1 MRTNRE
7 KSNNYLAKAEADLEA
22 QVYARGT
29 LQAILAVGFA
39 IHAMA
44 DDLEGQDRE
53 ELAALVEQQEQDGAR
68 EARER

>member
-53 ELAALVEQQEQDGAR
+53 ELDGAR